1 MPARSTPTLCT
12 VSPRRSHS
20 AKVAPELPHLP
31 LGTWGPHSSLASHIQ
46 NKPSAMP
53 QHIELKYCIQ
63 TKGKPAASALQQL
76 YSRRSFHVPHPSC
89 PTCFHSC
96 TKHNLLN
103 LEDPWEQPYST
114 VIATCTSHCTREL
127 AEFTKV
133 GMVMQWKG
141 SNHPGWSDSTLY
153 FKIFHSASHGA
164 YVTWTYHSPQG
175 YAAARGG
182 ENLWQ

>member
-1 MPARSTPTLCT
+1 MQKLPQNCLIYLW
-12 VSPRRSHS
+12 
-20 AKVAPELPHLP
+20 APEVP
-31 LGTWGPHSSLASHIQ
+31 TGPWQATSRTSLVRCP
-46 NKPSAMP
+46 NT
-53 QHIELKYCIQ
+53 ELKYCIQ

-96 TKHNLLN
+96 TKHYLLN

-114 VIATCTSHCTREL
+114 VIATCTSHRTREL

-141 SNHPGWSDSTLY
+141 SNHPGWSDSTSY

-182 ENLWQ
+182 ENL